1 METIEETKKEEVKSD
16 LPEFGPGD
24 TVKVY
29 FQVVEGDKERRQIF
43 EGTVLKRKSSG
54 ISSTFTVRKIS
65 NGIGVERIFPLH
77 SPLLKKIVVT
87 KQGVVRRAK
96 LYYLRGKTGKAAKL
110 KEKGFKKSDV

>member
-1 METIEETKKEEVKSD
+1 METIEETKKEEVKPD

-29 FQVVEGDKERRQIF
+29 FQVVEGDKERKQIF
-43 EGTVLKRKSSG
+43 EGTVIKKKSSG

-65 NGIGVERIFPLH
+65 NGIGVERIFLH
-77 SPLLKKIVVT
+77 SPLLKNIVVSKRGMT
-87 KQGVVRRAK
+87 RRAK

-110 KEKGFKKSDV
+110 KEKSFRKSGV